1 MTHRFD
7 RVRAENGQV
16 IVLVVALFLV
26 LFGIAALVIDGG
38 RWFQSHR
45 HLQTAADAAAL
56 AGVQALPSDPGGA
69 SSVASTYA
77 QNNFSGVGAAISIP
91 PSGSLP
97 ASCSSSAPYN
107 CIRVVTSKSVPG
119 TFARFFAALRGAA
132 FGDRNE
138 NASATAAVT
147 VPANMK
153 NVAPIAIK
161 NTVACTVPSCYGT
174 TKTVS
179 FDESAVASSTIGLI
193 NLTCHNTTLPGCA
206 NNNNVG
212 ATDLR
217 DWILN
222 GFADALPS
230 GQWYGV
236 KTGQNVGPIKQ
247 GLDARVGVP
256 LFFPVFDTT
265 SQIGSV
271 WYFHIIG
278 WSAFVIDQVVSW
290 SPSTKTLRGHFVT
303 YTTSDLPA
311 GLPPSSSN
319 DFGVHIL
326 SLVG

>member
-1 MTHRFD
+1 MTRLFA
-7 RVRAENGQV
+7 RARSNDGQV
-16 IVLVVALFLV
+16 IVFVVALFLV

-38 RWFQSHR
+38 RWFQTHR

-69 SSVASTYA
+69 ASIANTYA
-77 QNNFSGVGAAISIP
+77 QNNFGGVTASVSVP
-91 PSGSLP
+91 PSSP
-97 ASCSSSAPYN
+97 PSSCSTSPPYN

-119 TFARFFAALRGAA
+119 TFAKFFAALRGAT
-132 FGDRNE
+132 FGDRNA
-138 NASATAAVT
+138 NARATAAVT
-147 VPANMK
+147 VPTSFK
-153 NVAPIAIK
+153 NVAPVAVK
-161 NTVACTVPSCYGT
+161 NTVACTVPSCFGT

-193 NLTCHNTTLPGCA
+193 NLTCHDPSLPACA

-212 ATDLR
+212 AQDLN
-217 DWILN
+217 DWIIN
-222 GFADALPS
+222 GYADALPS

-247 GLDARVGVP
+247 GFDARTGVP

-265 SQIGSV
+265 SKIGSV

-303 YTTSDLPA
+303 FTTSDLPA
-311 GLPPSSSN
+311 GVPPNGSN
-319 DFGVHIL
+319 DFGVRIL
-326 SLVG
+326 SLVE